1 MPAWQSLCNAPRP
14 TSFGQCCHVHYQA
27 KDSLFVEVRRIIGE
41 MSGSAVVPFTWT
53 PKMYTENGKA
63 NFGLFPYPPEDIF
76 SRR

>member
-1 MPAWQSLCNAPRP
+1 
-14 TSFGQCCHVHYQA
+14 
-27 KDSLFVEVRRIIGE
+27 